1 MPHWNGQILEYTKFC
16 PPTINLMREKA
27 KWAWDRFGT
36 ALAPQSLK
44 EQIIKTF
51 KLYGSAVN

>member
-27 KWAWDRFGT
+27 KWAWDQFGT
-36 ALAPQSLK
+36 AQAPQSLK
-44 EQIIKTF
+44 EQIIETS
-51 KLYGSAVN
+51 KLNRSAVN